1 MKKIRLISLI
11 AITSILSIGSVFA
24 TFSYALGGAQ
34 NATDIKGSIVPWE
47 IYNPTEGKN
56 YEVFVNQVVVDVNAG
71 KNGDNSIY
79 DRLAS
84 RLDGSYDRPYF
95 GSMAV
100 TGGGDAYDDLFADLS
115 EEDKNDIGDLSF
127 IIQAKKADGSNAS
140 SSSDI
145 SYFYFYLTPVY
156 LGERGA
162 SSGWGIM
169 WNTKEGKPTVPID
182 SYVFSVFR
190 YKIEKDSSGDF
201 VTTEVVSGAA
211 KSRWYDENQ
220 SDRYKNVTQIPAF
233 DPDSFLTNDELTENG
248 IVMGSEENPIYTW
261 VHGEGKYLD
270 VILNNDTDVVRFAY
284 KAYSNGTHTAT
295 VSAGTVNGSKSYS
308 FNATAGDT
316 YYFDITGAKDI
327 DFNIA

>member
-24 TFSYALGGAQ
+24 TFSYALGGTQ
-34 NATDIKGSIVPWE
+34 NATDIKGIIVPWD
-47 IYNPTEGKN
+47 IFNPTKGKD
-56 YEVFVNQVVVDVNAG
+56 YEVFVNQVVIDVNAG
-71 KNGDNSIY
+71 DNDDNSIY

-84 RLDGSYDRPYF
+84 RLDGSYDRTYF

-100 TGGGDAYDDLFADLS
+100 TGGGDAYDDLFANLS

-140 SSSDI
+140 SSSNT

-182 SYVFSVFR
+182 SYVFPVYR
-190 YKIEKDSSGDF
+190 YKIEKDSNGDF
-201 VTTEVVSGAA
+201 VSSEVVSGAT
-211 KSRWYDENQ
+211 KSCWYDENQ

-233 DPDSFLTNDELTENG
+233 NPDLFLTNDELTKNG
-248 IVMGSEENPIYTW
+248 IVMGSEKNPIYTW
-261 VHGEGKYLD
+261 IHGEGKHLD
-270 VILNNDTDVVRFAY
+270 ILLNDSNDVTRLAY
-284 KAYSNGTHTAT
+284 KAYSAGAHTAT

-308 FNATAGDT
+308 FNATAGNT

-327 DFNIA
+327 DFNIT